1 MRYSTVILLYL
12 MLFCI
17 DIPFTKAQKPSSP
30 GHQLTGLGG
39 QEYVSQSVIFSEFAE
54 KPDGYY
60 LFEPASPRPDSAHVI
75 VFLHGYGAYNP
86 MIFGKWIAH
95 LVKKGNIVIY
105 PRYQKSLFSPKPEQ
119 FAANCAKGIQDAI
132 ALLQDGNHVKP
143 ILNHVI
149 YIGHSYGGTVCA
161 DFAVNHAKYQV
172 PKPTAM
178 LLCQPGTA
186 KFKGGR
192 LKNYSKADKDLLLT
206 IIVTENDGTTG
217 DEFGKLVYQTATNT
231 PKRTFLRVFR
241 DNHGFPA
248 LTATHLEPYSLLMD
262 FDTKVNNF
270 TSKRA
275 IHQSKFDAYDYNLH
289 WRIAD
294 AMMDCTR
301 QAKNCNYCTGNTPEI
316 SDLGNWSD
324 GVPVKKPQVIV
335 PNTQSSTVL
344 K

>member
-1 MRYSTVILLYL
+1 MRQATVILVHL
-12 MLFCI
+12 MLFWA
-17 DIPFTKAQKPSSP
+17 TYTAQAQKSSSP

-39 QEYVSQSVIFSEFAE
+39 QEYTCKEVIFSDFSQ
-54 KPDGYY
+54 KPDGYC
-60 LFEPASPRPDSAHVI
+60 LFEPASPRLDSANVI

-105 PRYQKSLFSPKPEQ
+105 PRYQKNLFSPKPDK
-119 FAANCAKGIQDAI
+119 FAPNSAKGIQYAI
-132 ALLQDGNHVKP
+132 ALLKDGKHVKP
-143 ILNHVI
+143 ILNNVV
-149 YIGHSYGGTVCA
+149 YIGHSYGGTVCS
-161 DFAVNHAKYQV
+161 DFAVNYAKYQV

-186 KFKGGR
+186 TFRGGR
-192 LKNYSKADKDLLLT
+192 LKNYANIDKDLILT
-206 IIVTENDGTTG
+206 IIVTENDHTTG
-217 DEFGKLVYQTATNT
+217 DEFGKLVFQTAQNT
-231 PKRTFLRVFR
+231 PKRTLLRVGA
-241 DNHGFPA
+241 DNHGFPT
-248 LTATHLEPYSLLMD
+248 LTATHLEPYSLLLD

-301 QAKNCNYCTGNTPEI
+301 SGKNCEYCTGDTPEI
-316 SDLGNWSD
+316 SNLGNWSD
-324 GVPVKKPQVIV
+324 GVPVKKPQVLV
-335 PNTQSSTVL
+335 PSVQNSTVL